1 MTRQEY
7 HSAVKEFSARLH
19 RYVFKCLRNSDD
31 AQDIV
36 QDSYAKLW
44 ENRKLVDWEKSKA
57 WLFTT
62 AHNALINF
70 LKKQGRTSFFEEG
83 KLDRMGNARNDA
95 RQFEV
100 KDAIEKS
107 LETLPPVQRSILLL
121 RDLEG
126 YDYKEI
132 GKILDLT
139 ESQVKVY
146 LFRARHKIK
155 EQLKDLTILA

>member
-7 HSAVKEFSARLH
+7 HSAVTEFSSRLY
-19 RYVFKCLRNSDD
+19 RYVFKCPRNSDD
-31 AQDIV
+31 SRDIV
-36 QDSYAKLW
+36 QDAYTKLW
-44 ENRKLVDWEKSKA
+44 ENRKAVEFSKSKA

-62 AHNALINF
+62 AHNGLINF

-83 KLDRMGNARNDA
+83 KLDRMNPVSESHR
-95 RQFEV
+95 FEV
-100 KDAIEKS
+100 KEILEKC
-107 LETLPPVQRSILLL
+107 LEVLPPVQRSILLL

-132 GKILDLT
+132 GEILDLT

-146 LFRARHKIK
+146 LFRARQKLK
-155 EQLKDLTILA
+155 DNLKDLTILA

>member
-19 RYVFKCLRNSDD
+19 RYVYKCLRNTDD
-31 AQDIV
+31 ARDIV
-36 QDSYAKLW
+36 QDSFTKLW
-44 ENRKLVDWEKSKA
+44 ENRDKIEWEKSKS

-62 AHNALINF
+62 AHNGLINL
-70 LKKQGRTSFFEEG
+70 LKKQGRTSFYEESSF
-83 KLDRMGNARNDA
+83 DRMSGENDA
-95 RQFEV
+95 RRFELREILD
-100 KDAIEKS
+100 KALS
-107 LETLPPVQRSILLL
+107 LLPPVQKSILLL

-132 GKILDLT
+132 GDILDLT

-146 LFRARHKIK
+146 LFRARQK
-155 EQLKDLTILA
+155 LKDNLKDQFVLA

>member
-19 RYVFKCLRNSDD
+19 RYVYKCLRNTDD
-31 AQDIV
+31 ARDIV
-36 QDSYAKLW
+36 QDSFTKLW
-44 ENRKLVDWEKSKA
+44 ENRDKIEWEKSKS

-62 AHNALINF
+62 AHNRLINL
-70 LKKQGRTSFFEEG
+70 LKKNGRTSFYEESS
-83 KLDRMGNARNDA
+83 LYRMSSDNDA
-95 RQFEV
+95 RRFEL
-100 KDAIEKS
+100 KEILDKALS
-107 LETLPPVQRSILLL
+107 LLPPVQKSILLL

-132 GKILDLT
+132 GEILDLT

-146 LFRARHKIK
+146 LFRARQK
-155 EQLKDLTILA
+155 LKDNLKDQYVLA

>member
-7 HSAVKEFSARLH
+7 HSAVTEYSHRLY
-19 RYVFKCLRNSDD
+19 RYVVKCLRNTDD
-31 AQDIV
+31 SRDIV
-36 QDSYAKLW
+36 QDSFAKLW
-44 ENRKLVDWEKSKA
+44 ENRKSVEWKKSKA

-62 AHNALINF
+62 AHNALINH

-83 KLDRMGNARNDA
+83 KLDRMQTVNDA
-95 RQFEV
+95 RKFEIKETV
-100 KDAIEKS
+100 DQ
-107 LETLPPVQRSILLL
+107 LVNTLPPVQRSILLL

-132 GKILDLT
+132 GTILDLT

-146 LFRARHKIK
+146 LFRARQKMK
-155 EQLKDLTILA
+155 EKLKDLTILA

>member
-7 HSAVKEFSARLH
+7 HSAVSEFSSRLY
-19 RYVFKCLRNSDD
+19 RYVVKCLRNSDD
-31 AQDIV
+31 ARDIV
-36 QDSYAKLW
+36 QDAYAKLW
-44 ENRKLVDWEKSKA
+44 ENRKSVEWGKSKS

-62 AHNALINF
+62 AHNALINH

-83 KLDRMGNARNDA
+83 KLDRMSMVNEAHRY
-95 RQFEV
+95 EV
-100 KDAIEKS
+100 REVVEKAIQI
-107 LETLPPVQRSILLL
+107 LPPVQRSILLL

-132 GKILDLT
+132 GEILDLT

-146 LFRARHKIK
+146 LFRARQKIK
-155 EQLKDLTILA
+155 DQLKDLTILV

>member
-19 RYVFKCLRNSDD
+19 RYVYKCLRNTDD
-31 AQDIV
+31 ARDIV
-36 QDSYAKLW
+36 QDSFTKLW
-44 ENRKLVDWEKSKA
+44 ENRDKIEWEKSKS

-62 AHNALINF
+62 AHNGLINL
-70 LKKQGRTSFFEEG
+70 LKKNGRTSFYEESS
-83 KLDRMGNARNDA
+83 LDRMGSVDDA
-95 RQFEV
+95 RRFEL
-100 KDAIEKS
+100 KEILDKALS
-107 LETLPPVQRSILLL
+107 LLPPVQKSILLL

-132 GKILDLT
+132 GEILDLT

-146 LFRARHKIK
+146 LFRARQK
-155 EQLKDLTILA
+155 LKDNLKDQFVLA

>member
-19 RYVFKCLRNSDD
+19 RYVYKCLRNTDD
-31 AQDIV
+31 ARDIV
-36 QDSYAKLW
+36 QDSFTKLW
-44 ENRKLVDWEKSKA
+44 ENRDKIEWEKSKS

-62 AHNALINF
+62 AHNGLINL
-70 LKKQGRTSFFEEG
+70 LKKQGRTSFYEESS
-83 KLDRMGNARNDA
+83 LDRMSSDYDA
-95 RQFEV
+95 RRFEL
-100 KDAIEKS
+100 KEILDKALS
-107 LETLPPVQRSILLL
+107 LLPPVQKSILLL

-132 GKILDLT
+132 GDILDLT

-146 LFRARHKIK
+146 LFRARQK
-155 EQLKDLTILA
+155 LKDNLKDQFVLA